1 VNLESAAVFLGF
13 CLACGLAASMGALFR
28 PGAWYEKLEKPRWR
42 PPNWLFAPVWSLL
55 YLAVAL
61 AGWLVW
67 RQTGI
72 AGGALPLSLYAIQ
85 LLLNAAWTPIFFGLH
100 RIGAALIEIIALVVA
115 IVLTMFAFWQ
125 VDVRAA
131 LLLLPYLAWVIFASA
146 LTFSIWR
153 LNHRV

>member
-1 VNLESAAVFLGF
+1 
-13 CLACGLAASMGALFR
+13 MGALFR

-131 LLLLPYLAWVIFASA
+131 LLLLPYLAWVIFASS

>member
-1 VNLESAAVFLGF
+1 
-13 CLACGLAASMGALFR
+13 MGALFR

-67 RQTGI
+67 RQTGV
-72 AGGALPLSLYAIQ
+72 AAGALPLSLYAIQ

-131 LLLLPYLAWVIFASA
+131 LLLLPYLAWVIFASS

>member
-1 VNLESAAVFLGF
+1 
-13 CLACGLAASMGALFR
+13 MGALFR